1 MQAADDQHK
10 NIIMSSRANLPTEFG
25 NFTIVGFLEQDFGK
39 EHSAIIKG
47 NIDDE
52 EEVPCRIHSEC
63 HTGDV
68 LGSLRCDCRKQ
79 LEKALR
85 FIEANGQGL
94 VIYLRQEGRGVGL
107 VNKINAYRLQE
118 EGLDT
123 VEANEELGLPP
134 EARNYIFAARILKR
148 LKVKS
153 IKLLSNNPAKFKGL
167 QEEGIKIMGRIPIT
181 MEPNSFNRDY
191 LNTKRTK
198 MHHNF
203 DDSEEFPAM
212 QSHQE

>member
-1 MQAADDQHK
+1 MQAADDQHR
-10 NIIMSSRANLPTEFG
+10 NIVISSKAKLPTEFG
-25 NFTIVGFLEQDFGK
+25 TFTIVGFLEQDFGK

-47 NIDDE
+47 IIKEGEN
-52 EEVPCRIHSEC
+52 VPCRIHSEC

-85 FIEANGQGL
+85 FIEENGQGL
-94 VIYLRQEGRGVGL
+94 VIYLRQEGRGIGL

-134 EARNYIFAARILKR
+134 EARNYTFAARILKL

-153 IKLLSNNPAKFKGL
+153 IKLLSNNPAKFTGL
-167 QEEGIKIMGRIPIT
+167 QEEGIKIMGRIPIA

-203 DDSEEFPAM
+203 DDSEEFPVI